1 VVGETQQRGTVLA
14 VMRDAAVPA
23 KALHPSRAGTALDVV
38 PALYAGRTRVAILL
52 AVGAPAGHAAVP
64 PKHVA
69 PGQPRTFAG
78 GSTTGPSEG
87 SSSPG
92 SSGPLALMYA
102 LPFLFVLHWSTLL
115 LARERSRR
123 TVFLALPERPG

>member
-1 VVGETQQRGTVLA
+1 
-14 VMRDAAVPA
+14 M
-23 KALHPSRAGTALDVV
+23 
-38 PALYAGRTRVAILL
+38 
-52 AVGAPAGHAAVP
+52 GHAAVP
-64 PKHVA
+64 PNHVA
-69 PGQPRTFAG
+69 PGQPRTVVG

-92 SSGPLALMYA
+92 SAGPLALTCA
-102 LPFLFVLHWSTLL
+102 LLFLFVLHWSSVL